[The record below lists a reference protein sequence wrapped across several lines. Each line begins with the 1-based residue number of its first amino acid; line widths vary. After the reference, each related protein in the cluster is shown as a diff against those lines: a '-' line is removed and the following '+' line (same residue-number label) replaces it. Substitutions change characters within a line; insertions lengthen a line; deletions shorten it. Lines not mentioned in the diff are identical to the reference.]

1 MGCGVR
7 EDPGHGRRRMTDST
21 GTTTPP
27 TAGEDPATWDE
38 ALEAIEQQLAATE
51 AALLEGDDV
60 PDVEWNL
67 PDDLGAMPPSAA
79 PWAGGLLERTE
90 QVQTEIDQRMTRLK
104 SELGALKHRR
114 GALTAYVSADVDGR
128 ETHTG

>member
-1 MGCGVR
+1 
-7 EDPGHGRRRMTDST
+7 MTGPA
-21 GTTTPP
+21 GTT
-27 TAGEDPATWDE
+27 ENDPVTGRDSATWDE

-51 AALLEGDDV
+51 AALLAGDDV

-67 PDDLGAMPPSAA
+67 PDDLGTMPPSAA
-79 PWAGGLLERTE
+79 PWARDLLERTE

-128 ETHTG
+128 TTHTG